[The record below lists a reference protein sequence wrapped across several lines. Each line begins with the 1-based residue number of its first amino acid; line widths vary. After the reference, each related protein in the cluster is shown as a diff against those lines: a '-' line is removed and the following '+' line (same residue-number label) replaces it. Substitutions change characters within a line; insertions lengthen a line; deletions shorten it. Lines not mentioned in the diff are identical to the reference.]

1 MLISE
6 QKPAAALAKLSI
18 TGQVL
23 AAHLLSIH
31 ARLRRHMKTRFFLP
45 TTIAFLVAANLC
57 AQVAAQS
64 GASIWLPAQPWAL
77 ELQASGFSI
86 QKDLIQPDGRRYFL
100 AEDHANKIVAS
111 VYLEAMSNAPA
122 ARECQRSLHAK
133 EKQFAPLATNGLQD
147 VAYSEKNGMDI
158 LEYLLPEV
166 KGAPIKQH
174 NIFACLIKNN
184 VFVDIHIS
192 KSLYTPADQPALD
205 QVLSSFRFVDKAPAP
220 AAIVGSASAPA
231 PVPASAPAG
240 NSMQLFR
247 KGSFY
252 FMSQQYKE
260 SIAPYQQALDIEKVT
275 PSLEKKL
282 WYVLVDN
289 LTMAYGITGDLAS
302 SQKIIEYGIS
312 KDPNYPMFY
321 YNLACVAAEKG
332 EMTGAENNLKLA
344 YDRRGNVLPGES
356 LADARTDDSFRKL
369 MQRKDFRDFA
379 NKLYSQP

>member
-1 MLISE
+1 
-6 QKPAAALAKLSI
+6 
-18 TGQVL
+18 
-23 AAHLLSIH
+23 
-31 ARLRRHMKTRFFLP
+31 
-45 TTIAFLVAANLC
+45 
-57 AQVAAQS
+57 
-64 GASIWLPAQPWAL
+64 
-77 ELQASGFSI
+77 
-86 QKDLIQPDGRRYFL
+86 
-100 AEDHANKIVAS
+100 
-111 VYLEAMSNAPA
+111 MSNAPA
-122 ARECQRSLHAK
+122 ARECQRSLRAK

-192 KSLYTPADQPALD
+192 KSLYTPADQPTLD
-205 QVLSSFRFVDKAPAP
+205 QVLSSFRFVDKASAP
-220 AAIVGSASAPA
+220 ASIVGSASAPA

-332 EMTGAENNLKLA
+332 DMTGAETNLKLA
-344 YDRRGNVLPGES
+344 YDRRGNVLPGET
-356 LADARTDDSFRKL
+356 LADARTDDSFQKL
-369 MQRKDFRDFA
+369 MQSKDFRDFA